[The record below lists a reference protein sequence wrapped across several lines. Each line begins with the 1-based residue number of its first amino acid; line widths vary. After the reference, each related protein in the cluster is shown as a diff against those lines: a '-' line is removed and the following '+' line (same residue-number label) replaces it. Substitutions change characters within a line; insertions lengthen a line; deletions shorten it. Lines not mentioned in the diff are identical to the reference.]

1 MKNYFPDNLKF
12 LIAQKMDKDYSTI
25 GKWELG
31 QRNPIMSDI
40 IKLSDIFN
48 VSVQNLVEK
57 DLRIK
62 NENFD
67 ELELL
72 FDKHKDVLTESDKT
86 LIRTIIE
93 QRKKEIDKELDGEWW
108 ELKIFLNQYIILLI
122 IT

>member
-12 LIAQKMDKDYSTI
+12 LRTQKGMTQDELAQKMDKDYSTI

-72 FDKHKDVLTESDKT
+72 FDKHKNILTESDKT
-86 LIRTIIE
+86 LIKTIID
-93 QRKKEIDKELDGEWW
+93 QRRKKIDKELGE
-108 ELKIFLNQYIILLI
+108 Q
-122 IT
+122 

>member
-12 LIAQKMDKDYSTI
+12 LRTQKGMTQDELAQKMDKDYSTI

-93 QRKKEIDKELDGEWW
+93 QRKKEIDKELDGE
-108 ELKIFLNQYIILLI
+108 
-122 IT
+122 

>member
-12 LIAQKMDKDYSTI
+12 LRTQKGMTQDELAQKMDKDYSTI

-93 QRKKEIDKELDGEWW
+93 QRQKKIDKELDGE
-108 ELKIFLNQYIILLI
+108 
-122 IT
+122 

>member
-12 LIAQKMDKDYSTI
+12 LRTQKGMTQDELAQKMDKDYSTI

-93 QRKKEIDKELDGEWW
+93 QRKKEIDKELGE
-108 ELKIFLNQYIILLI
+108 E
-122 IT
+122 

>member
-12 LIAQKMDKDYSTI
+12 LRTQKGMTQDELAQKMDKDYSTI

-93 QRKKEIDKELDGEWW
+93 QRKKEIDKELGE
-108 ELKIFLNQYIILLI
+108 
-122 IT
+122 

>member
-12 LIAQKMDKDYSTI
+12 LRTQKGMTQDELAQKMDKDYSTI

-72 FDKHKDVLTESDKT
+72 FNKHKDVLTESDKT

-93 QRKKEIDKELDGEWW
+93 QRQKKIDKESGE
-108 ELKIFLNQYIILLI
+108 
-122 IT
+122 